1 MDIRPAVYCGNDA
14 TYMGLLRAPH
24 FLSPHLPDGLAV
36 CVEKHFVSCL
46 SFPVSILTLKSLTQ
60 KCQEGTH
67 GP

>member
-1 MDIRPAVYCGNDA
+1 MHICLAVHCGNAA
-14 TYMGLLRAPH
+14 TYMSLLRAPH
-24 FLSPHLPDGLAV
+24 SLPPHLPDGLAV

-60 KCQEGTH
+60 KCQEGTQ